1 MFPLD
6 NVTTIYLT
14 GLIAIG
20 FSATQLILLIKKG
33 RSVLLWS
40 LGGLLMGLGYIVTL
54 TQITDPLPQSWV
66 LGPISVLLGSLIT
79 LSSLGIWS
87 GYVLPKKASLIC
99 LGGVGVTGALFYFSR
114 LFNAPLGSLEAIL
127 LAPIS
132 ATLIYTAWFAG
143 VQAKQSRSK
152 YIYLISGVLWI
163 QGLFMAVLTLGA
175 LAAIGDQYIIV
186 TSQVVY
192 WTSFVY
198 LLATLINNMAWSLQI
213 AEDLLVNQGRI
224 NKTDDS
230 LTVKSSISVKD
241 VIPSIDKSDK
251 VIKER
256 KIIDKPE
263 SVETVQINPDL
274 LNETEKL
281 ALLEKL
287 TDKERDVFFLAAEG
301 KKNGEI
307 AAILNSSEASVKVH
321 RSRMTGKLGM
331 KKPEDL
337 KKLISKKE
345 SSSEGYDAP
354 VEKLIEE
361 TKPDLFTNT

>member
-1 MFPLD
+1 MLPLD

-40 LGGLLMGLGYIVTL
+40 VGSLLMGLGYIVTL
-54 TQITDPLPQSWV
+54 TQIADPLPQAWV
-66 LGPISVLLGSLIT
+66 LGPISVLLGSLIV
-79 LSSLGIWS
+79 LSALGIWS
-87 GYVLPKKASLIC
+87 GYTLPKKASLIC

-132 ATLIYTAWFAG
+132 AVLIYSAWFVG

-152 YIYLISGVLWI
+152 YLYLISGVLWI

-175 LAAIGDQYIIV
+175 LAAIGDQYIVV

-192 WTSFVY
+192 WTSLVY
-198 LLATLINNMAWSLQI
+198 LLSTLINNISWSLQI
-213 AEDLLVNQGRI
+213 SEDLLIAGGRVKKDASSLPISRATDIDTSPVI
-224 NKTDDS
+224 NKS
-230 LTVKSSISVKD
+230 EK
-241 VIPSIDKSDK
+241 P
-251 VIKER
+251 IKEKKVAE
-256 KIIDKPE
+256 KIE
-263 SVETVQINPDL
+263 SVESITINPDL

-281 ALLEKL
+281 ALLENL

-307 AAILNSSEASVKVH
+307 ATILNSSEASVKVH

-331 KKPEDL
+331 KKPDDL
-337 KKLISKKE
+337 KKLISKTE

-354 VEKLIEE
+354 VEKVAEE
-361 TKPDLFTNT
+361 VKPDLFTNP